1 MTDAISTKKPPI
13 PGTVLVMGAGSVGCY
28 LGGCL
33 QAAGAVVDFVGRP
46 RVLADLE
53 AHGLRITDLDG
64 ADHHLSPHSLR
75 LHAQLP
81 EGLEPELVLLCV
93 KSPATAEAA
102 RSLLARS
109 PFNTLVISMQNGLRN
124 VETAKL
130 AAPGLRFLPGMV
142 PYNIAE
148 LAPGHFHRGSAGQL
162 AVQGAADL
170 IRWQPLFEAAGI
182 PFEVHA
188 DLKPMQWGKLLLNLN
203 NPVNALSGLPLQA
216 ELLDARHRRQF
227 AALVHEALGVLK
239 AAGIEPARLTP
250 LPWWLFVWVLRLP
263 TPLFRRLAARMLR
276 IDPKAR
282 SSMAD
287 DLALGRAT
295 EIDVLCGEVARMAAS
310 LGLEAPLNEA
320 MVARI
325 RARRPASH

>member
-1 MTDAISTKKPPI
+1 MTNAILAKKPPI
-13 PGTVLVMGAGSVGCY
+13 PGTVLIMGAGNVGCY

-53 AHGLRITDLDG
+53 AHGLRLTNLNG
-64 ADHHLSPHSLR
+64 GDHHLSPHSLR

-93 KSPATAEAA
+93 KSSATPEAA
-102 RSLLARS
+102 RSLLARM
-109 PFNTLVISMQNGLRN
+109 PFNTLVVSMQNGLRN
-124 VETAKL
+124 AETAKL
-130 AAPGLRFLPGMV
+130 AAPGLRFLPGLV

-148 LAPGHFHRGSAGQL
+148 LAPGHFHCGSAGQL
-162 AVQGAADL
+162 AVQGTADL
-170 IRWQPLFEAAGI
+170 LRWQPFFEAAGI
-182 PFEVHA
+182 PFQAHA

-216 ELLDARHRRQF
+216 GLLNARHRRQF

-263 TPLFRRLAARMLR
+263 TPLFRRLAARILR

-310 LGLEAPLNEA
+310 LGLQAPLNEA

-325 RARRPASH
+325 RARHPAAN